1 MAHKH
6 ARDPTF
12 DDLHDLEDVKKFFHT
27 EPSHK
32 QLKMM
37 EQNTCKKF
45 KEWDYDISMSPNAQN
60 EDVNIC
66 NKEKVLTP
74 KVIKHSNEFQTNQ
87 EFTLK
92 HGLKFDFVLDP
103 DETCISWADKRNIE
117 HDIEILI
124 GMAKA
129 DRSQKDVVER
139 LNILMKIK
147 KKNDA
152 WLLREYNKINKQ
164 FGLTSKRFD
173 FGNHQHKNF
182 ETKIKLLDK
191 TEISHLEYDAT
202 RLHWMF
208 SMKPDNVVYQK
219 LKIGENLDVLEQRYK
234 LTQHILKLYYK
245 LKKT

>member
-6 ARDPTF
+6 ARDETF
-12 DDLHDLEDVKKFFHT
+12 DDLHDLEDLKKFLHT
-27 EPSHK
+27 EPSHNE
-32 QLKMM
+32 LKMM
-37 EQNTCKKF
+37 EENTCKKF
-45 KEWDYDISMSPNAQN
+45 KGWDHDMSILPNADN
-60 EDVNIC
+60 EVVNVC

-74 KVIKHSNEFQTNQ
+74 QVIKHSNKVQTNQ

-117 HDIEILI
+117 HDIEVLVQ
-124 GMAKA
+124 MAKA

-139 LNILMKIK
+139 LNILLKIK

-173 FGNHQHKNF
+173 FGNHQHKDF

-191 TEISHLEYDAT
+191 TEITHLEYDAT

-208 SMKPDNVVYQK
+208 SMKPDNVVYEK
-219 LKIGENLDVLEQRYK
+219 MKIGQNLDVLEQRYK
-234 LTQHILKLYYK
+234 LTQHILKLYHK